1 MSAHHAMRAPDAIA
15 QEQLRR
21 VLVIKLRHHGDV
33 LLSAPVLAALKS
45 AAPQAQIDALV
56 YAETGAMLRGHPALD
71 QLHLLARHDKAGP
84 MQRLR
89 AEWRLLMAL
98 RSRRYDLLVHL
109 TDHPRGA
116 WLSWL
121 LRPRWSVAFEHAGRQ
136 RWWKRSFSHLARQPR
151 GTPRATVE
159 RHLDLLR
166 RLGIHPSAEDK
177 KPTLAA
183 DPQADARAQEK
194 LRLAG
199 WAGQP
204 YAVVHPG
211 SRWMFK
217 TWTVQGNAQVMD
229 HLAARG
235 LAVVLTA
242 APDPLETRFTD
253 LVLQSTRATCIDLRG
268 RLSLEELA
276 SVIRRARVFV
286 GVDSVPMHIAAAVGT
301 PGVALFGP
309 SNDAEWGPWSDA
321 IQVVASGDYP
331 CRPCGIDGCGGSK
344 HSDCLATLP
353 AGQVIAAIDRTL
365 ERHGL
370 A

>member
-1 MSAHHAMRAPDAIA
+1 MNTPDAISP
-15 QEQLRR
+15 EQLRR

-33 LLSAPVLAALKS
+33 LLSSPVLAALKS
-45 AAPQAQIDALV
+45 GAPQAQIDALV

-71 QLHLLARHDKAGP
+71 QLHLVTRHAKLGWLE
-84 MQRLR
+84 QLR
-89 AEWRLLMAL
+89 GEWRLLQAL

-121 LRPRWSVAFEHAGRQ
+121 LGPRWSVSYERPGRQ

-151 GTPRATVE
+151 GTPRHTVE

-166 RLGIHPSAEDK
+166 RVGMHPGVQDK
-177 KPTLAA
+177 RPTLAI
-183 DPQADARAQEK
+183 DEPTHERARGK

-199 WAGQP
+199 WTGGD
-204 YAVVHPG
+204 YAVLHPG

-217 TWTVQGNAQVMD
+217 SWTAQGNARVID
-229 HLAARG
+229 HLAGRG

-242 APDPLETRFTD
+242 APDPQETWLTERI
-253 LVLQSTRATCIDLRG
+253 LQSARAGCIDLRG
-268 RLSLEELA
+268 QLTLEELA
-276 SVIRRARVFV
+276 SVISQARLFV

-309 SNDAEWGPWSDA
+309 SNDIEWRPWSDA
-321 IQVVASGDYP
+321 FEVVASRDFP

-344 HSDCLATLP
+344 RSDCLNTL
-353 AGQVIAAIDRTL
+353 AAEQVIAAADRML
-365 ERHGL
+365 ERHGR